1 MSDDDA
7 PDSVDT
13 EDTEEEIYTLRH
25 KKDLKNTRS
34 NNSTTNSNQN
44 LDQNSS
50 IVRRS
55 TRNKS
60 QTYDNLNCSWIFGN
74 DN

>member
-13 EDTEEEIYTLRH
+13 EDSDEEIYTSRRGRGLR
-25 KKDLKNTRS
+25 NTRS

-74 DN
+74 A